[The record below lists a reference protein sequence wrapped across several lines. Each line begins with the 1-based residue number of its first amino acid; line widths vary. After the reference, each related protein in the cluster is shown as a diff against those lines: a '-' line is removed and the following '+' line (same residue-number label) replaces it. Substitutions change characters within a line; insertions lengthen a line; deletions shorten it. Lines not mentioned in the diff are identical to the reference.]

1 LQATFAAETESIL
14 HEKFGIDELRPKQ
27 KDVIDSI
34 LNGRNCLALLPTG
47 YGKSLCYQLPSQILP
62 GTTLVVSPLI
72 ALMRDQING
81 LRRRGITNATFI
93 NSSVP
98 YEEQEERIAG
108 IRCGA
113 FKLVYVAPER
123 FESPRF
129 RALLAQIK
137 ISLMVI
143 DEAHC
148 ISQWGHDFRPNY
160 RNLSSYLVHVPDATI
175 LALTATATPTVRQ
188 DIVDSLKLPS
198 IESVIGNFDRP
209 NLHFA
214 VKHTSDSFEKDQLL
228 LRSVREQPGSTIV
241 YTSSRKECE
250 RVADFLKRQKIS
262 ANFYHAGLQ
271 SDKRDAVQHDFE
283 SEKHQVIVCTVAFG
297 MGIDKAN
304 IRQVI
309 HYNLPSSIESYY
321 QEAGRAGRDGEP
333 ATCTLLFQSKD
344 IHTQRW
350 LMERNYPSGKD
361 VQQIYLSLYADRSK
375 AQRVMEIAD
384 ATSLDPAAINSALD
398 LLKQQ
403 SLVEGTIDG
412 EYFRLAGDASA
423 PPINMTAM
431 LARKSRDEARLD
443 QIVKYAGNRQCRR
456 SHILNYFG
464 QQLEQ
469 TCSGCDVCSPAK
481 AASSVVINQS
491 VSDMETTILKVVLEG
506 RGRPG
511 RSMIAAILTGSRSKA
526 LLDNKLDK
534 SSHYGAFRGKKQ
546 DNVIAMIDQLI
557 ERGYLE
563 VSWGTYPRVL
573 LTAAGK
579 SMISQ

>member
-1 LQATFAAETESIL
+1 MQAILIDDAESIL
-14 HEKFGIDELRPKQ
+14 HEKFGIEQLRPRQ
-27 KDVIDSI
+27 REVIDHI
-34 LNGRNCLALLPTG
+34 LNKRNCLALLPTG
-47 YGKSLCYQLPSQILP
+47 YGKSLCYQLPSQLLG

-93 NSSVP
+93 NSTVP
-98 YEEQEERIAG
+98 YEEQEERMAG

-129 RALLAQIK
+129 RALLSQLQ

-148 ISQWGHDFRPNY
+148 ISQWGHDFRPHY
-160 RNLSSYLVHVPDATI
+160 RNLSSYLTHVPAATI
-175 LALTATATPTVRQ
+175 LALTATATPMVRK

-198 IESVIGNFDRP
+198 IETVIGNFDRP

-214 VKHTSDSFEKDQLL
+214 VKHTSDAFEKDQLL
-228 LRSVREQPGSTIV
+228 LRAVREQPGAAIV

-250 RVADFLKRQKIS
+250 RVADFLRRQKIS
-262 ANFYHAGLQ
+262 ADHYHAGLPV
-271 SDKRDAVQHDFE
+271 DRRDEVQRKFE
-283 SEKHQVIVCTVAFG
+283 TEENQVIVCTVAFG

-309 HYNLPSSIESYY
+309 HYNLPSSIENYY

-333 ATCTLLFQSKD
+333 ADCTLLFQSKD

-350 LMERNYPSGKD
+350 LMERNYPSGRD
-361 VQQIYLSLYADRSK
+361 VQQIYLALPAERNN
-375 AQRVMEIAD
+375 AMRLMQIAD
-384 ATSLDPAAINSALD
+384 ETGLDPAAINSGLD

-403 SLVEGTIDG
+403 KLVEGTIDG
-412 EYFRLAGDASA
+412 EHYRTAAGTV
-423 PPINMTAM
+423 PPAINMTAM
-431 LARKSRDEARLD
+431 VARKGRDEQRLD
-443 QIVKYAGNRQCRR
+443 QIVQYAGKRQCRR
-456 SHILNYFG
+456 AHILNYFG
-464 QQLEQ
+464 QQLEDV
-469 TCSGCDVCSPAK
+469 CSGCDVCSPATK
-481 AASSVVINQS
+481 SGVTITSSDQ
-491 VSDMETTILKVVLEG
+491 VSDIEKTILTVVLEG

-511 RSMIAAILTGSRSKA
+511 RTMIAAILTGSRSKS
-526 LLDNKLDK
+526 LLENKLDK
-534 SSHYGAFRGKKQ
+534 SPHYGALRGKKQ
-546 DNVIAMIDQLI
+546 DNVIAMIDHLV

-563 VSWGTYPRVL
+563 VSYGIYPKVL
-573 LTAAGK
+573 ITAAGK
-579 SMISQ
+579 AAIT